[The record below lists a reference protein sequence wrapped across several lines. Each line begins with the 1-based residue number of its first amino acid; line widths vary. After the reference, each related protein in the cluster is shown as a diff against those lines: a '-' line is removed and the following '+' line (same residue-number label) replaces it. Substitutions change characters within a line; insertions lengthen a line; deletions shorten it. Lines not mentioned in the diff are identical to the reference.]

1 MTKYQIRFF
10 GSVGVKP
17 LDFEEDFINDTW
29 ALRAVEQRLGN
40 YFPVY
45 YDAAVWKVDGETSV
59 LLGEYKAEVTIVRKP
74 GARTPEPSTR
84 PA

>member
-10 GSVGVKP
+10 GSVGVKA
-17 LDFEEDFINDTW
+17 LDFEENFMDDVW
-29 ALRAVEQRLGN
+29 ALKAVEQRLGH

-45 YDAAVWKVDGETSV
+45 YDAAVWKVNDDGSSS

-74 GARTPEPSTR
+74 GARTPEP
-84 PA
+84 PAS